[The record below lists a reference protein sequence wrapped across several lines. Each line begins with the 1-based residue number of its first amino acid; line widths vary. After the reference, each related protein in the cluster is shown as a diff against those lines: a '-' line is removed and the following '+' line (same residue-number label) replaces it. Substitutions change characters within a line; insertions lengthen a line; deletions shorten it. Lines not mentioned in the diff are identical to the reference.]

1 MKTLM
6 TVIGGILLMVGM
18 ASTANATARVGELR
32 CHVRGGDGLV
42 LGSSHK
48 VRCIYFGAS
57 GVKERY
63 WGRIDRLGL
72 DIGHTNGG
80 LFVWAVLAPSEL
92 GPHALAGRYVGATAD
107 ASLKIGGGANLL
119 VGGNGGT
126 ISLQPLSLTHETGVA
141 IGIGASELKLH

>member
-6 TVIGGILLMVGM
+6 TVASAILLVLGL
-18 ASTANATARVGELR
+18 ASAANATARVGELR

-48 VRCIYFGAS
+48 VRCIYYGAG
-57 GVKERY
+57 GVRERY
-63 WGRIDRLGL
+63 WGRINRVGL

-80 LFVWAVLAPSEL
+80 VFVWAVLAPSAL

-107 ASLKIGGGANLL
+107 ATLEVGGGANLL

-141 IGIGASELKLH
+141 LGVGASELKLH